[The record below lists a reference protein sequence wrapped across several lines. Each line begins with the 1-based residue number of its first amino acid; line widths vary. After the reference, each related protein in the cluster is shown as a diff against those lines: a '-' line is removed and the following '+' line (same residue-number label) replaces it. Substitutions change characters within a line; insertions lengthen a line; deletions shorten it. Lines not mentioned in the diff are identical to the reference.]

1 MELDIFADQGDCY
14 ILCRMLQAFD
24 HLFPV
29 FQIRFRTVK
38 LQAFAYNGSE
48 MFFFHG
54 EWCFVKVFHIQ
65 VLKNVIRWH
74 VTEESDL
81 VFDYLIQW
89 MLRTADKNIRLDSNY
104 M

>member
-1 MELDIFADQGDCY
+1 MF
-14 ILCRMLQAFD
+14 QAFD

-74 VTEESDL
+74 VTEEGDL
-81 VFDYLIQW
+81 VFDSLIQW
-89 MLRTADKNIRLDSNY
+89 MLRTANDNIRLDTHSL
-104 M
+104 

>member
-1 MELDIFADQGDCY
+1 MKGDVFADKGNRY
-14 ILCRMLQAFD
+14 FLSRMLQAFD

-74 VTEESDL
+74 VTEKGDL
-81 VFDYLIQW
+81 VFDSLIQW
-89 MLRTADKNIRLDSNY
+89 MLRTADQNIRMKTETL
-104 M
+104 